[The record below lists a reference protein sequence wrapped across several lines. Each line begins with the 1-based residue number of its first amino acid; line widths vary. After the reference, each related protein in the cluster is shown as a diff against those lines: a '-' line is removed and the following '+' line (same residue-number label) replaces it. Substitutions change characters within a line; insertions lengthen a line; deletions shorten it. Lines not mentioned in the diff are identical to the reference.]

1 MTISS
6 MFSQPL
12 HFKSCYNVHFF
23 YIFTTMAFYCS
34 QTSSQPPNIHIL
46 SLVSVLIFFLPL
58 SAESLSFQIT
68 SFDANSTNIVYEGD
82 AVPFNGDI
90 RLNRVDYVSRVGRA
104 THIEHVRVWDPS
116 TRHLTDFTTNFSF
129 VIDTQG
135 KSEGNYGHGI
145 VFFLAPVDSEI
156 PPNSYGGCL
165 GLLNTT
171 SLLSPSKNNILG
183 VEFDSFS
190 NPEWDPPG
198 EHVGFIV
205 NSLSSSQYMSWNA
218 TLHSLDVANAQ
229 VSYEASTQKLNLL
242 LTYKNSPSSYN
253 VSLDVDL
260 RSILPEWVKIGFST
274 ATGINTEIHRV
285 LSWDFSS
292 NLEGK
297 EQIEA
302 NNTTNKETNTELIR
316 KNDGGSKLLI
326 GLAITLGVLGA
337 VLAILLFWAFSVWKI
352 WKKKP
357 EGKGTHPPTQKFLPR
372 SAPNLVHGNP

>member
-1 MTISS
+1 MV
-6 MFSQPL
+6 F
-12 HFKSCYNVHFF
+12 N
-23 YIFTTMAFYCS
+23 CS
-34 QTSSQPPNIHIL
+34 KTSSQPSNIHIL
-46 SLVSVLIFFLPL
+46 SLVFVLILFVLSL

-68 SFDANSTNIVYEGD
+68 SFDANATNIVYEGD
-82 AVPFNGDI
+82 AVPFNGYI

-116 TRHLTDFTTNFSF
+116 TRHLTDFTTTFSF

-156 PPNSYGGCL
+156 PTNSYGGFL

-190 NPEWDPPG
+190 NKEWDPPG

-218 TLHSLDVANAQ
+218 TVHSLDVANAQ
-229 VSYEASTQKLNLL
+229 VSYEGSTQKLGLL
-242 LTYKNSPSSYN
+242 LTYKNSPLSYN

-260 RSILPEWVKIGFST
+260 RTILPEWVKIGFST
-274 ATGINTEIHRV
+274 ATGINTEVHRV

-297 EQIEA
+297 EQMDA
-302 NNTTNKETNTELIR
+302 NNNTNKETNTELMR
-316 KNDGGSKLLI
+316 KNDGGNILLI
-326 GLAITLGVLGA
+326 
-337 VLAILLFWAFSVWKI
+337 VLAIALGVMGALDAILLVCASRVVWKI
-352 WKKKP
+352 WKKKQK
-357 EGKGTHPPTQKFLPR
+357 EKGTHPPAQNSLPR
-372 SAPNLVHGNP
+372 TSAPNLVHGNP